1 MVYILRIKTSNKDLK
16 DLYSKNRKNHNSD
29 SGFDLYCPSFLVVE
43 PNTTQKIDFQIKCE
57 MINRQYKGFYTIDG
71 ESSAAYMLIPRS
83 SISKSPLRMS
93 NSIGI
98 IDSDYRGNIMAYV
111 DHHQGFGTNKYDGPY
126 IINKNERLFQIV
138 LPSLEPF
145 EVEIVEDELSETKR
159 GEGGFGSTGN

>member
-1 MVYILRIKTSNKDLK
+1 MVYILRIKTNNPELK
-16 DLYSKNRKNHNSD
+16 KLYSKARKNHKSD

-43 PNTTQKIDFQIKCE
+43 PNKTEKIDFEIKCE

-71 ESSAAYMLIPRS
+71 ESNVAYMLVPRS

-98 IDSDYRGNIMAYV
+98 IDESYRGNIMAYV
-111 DHHQGFGTNKYDGPY
+111 DHHQGFGTTKYEGPY

-138 LPSLEPF
+138 LPSLESF
-145 EVEIVEDELSETKR
+145 EVELVDEELSETER
-159 GEGGFGSTGN
+159 GEGGFGSTGI